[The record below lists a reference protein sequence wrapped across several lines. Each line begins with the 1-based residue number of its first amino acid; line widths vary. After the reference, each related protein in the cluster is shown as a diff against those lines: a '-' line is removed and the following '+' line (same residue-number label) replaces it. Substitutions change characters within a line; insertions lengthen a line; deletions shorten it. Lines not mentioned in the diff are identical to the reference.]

1 MTREDGDKGS
11 EHHSFRFKP
20 HGDVKHLSRHSS
32 FENQVI
38 ATSHYWLV
46 CKMDGRWSKEI

>member
-11 EHHSFRFKP
+11 EDHSFRFKP
-20 HGDVKHLSRHSS
+20 HGDVKHPSRHSS

-38 ATSHYWLV
+38 AAHHNWLV
-46 CKMDGRWSKEI
+46 YKMDER